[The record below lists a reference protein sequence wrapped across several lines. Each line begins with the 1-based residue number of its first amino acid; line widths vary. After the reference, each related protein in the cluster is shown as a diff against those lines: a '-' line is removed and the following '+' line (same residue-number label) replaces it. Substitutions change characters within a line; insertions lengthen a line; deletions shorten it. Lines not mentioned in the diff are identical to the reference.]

1 MVWLSSGVDARR
13 RRGENSV
20 PHPPRALQV
29 PCHAIRLD
37 KRADHLPGTDERHS
51 EFLVMPFGLT
61 NAPTTFQ
68 ALMNDTLRPFLRRFV
83 LIFFDD
89 ILIYSSSWSEHLR
102 HINLVLA
109 KLEEHH
115 LFVKRSKCSFGERS
129 VA

>member
-1 MVWLSSGVDARR
+1 
-13 RRGENSV
+13 
-20 PHPPRALQV
+20 
-29 PCHAIRLD
+29 
-37 KRADHLPGTDERHS
+37 
-51 EFLVMPFGLT
+51 MPFGLT